1 MAGRLATAA
10 LLAHSVPMTTSD
22 RAPQPAGPTDAP
34 ATGSTASAGQGSAE
48 APAEQPNERHVAPI
62 RWPKPTRGGLALF
75 ALWAGGAAFGM
86 VLPAMLVSPSSK
98 GASTSLLLSAF
109 GLTVVGVL
117 IMVTACMIAFRR
129 GRDGA
134 IIIFAIIPTGV
145 LLAGGMMLLGTKIFS
160 ASS

>member
-1 MAGRLATAA
+1 MAGRLAATA

-22 RAPQPAGPTDAP
+22 RAAQPTGRTDLP
-34 ATGSTASAGQGSAE
+34 PGGATGGTPQTRVEGSE
-48 APAEQPNERHVAPI
+48 EELGERHVAPI

-86 VLPAMLVSPSSK
+86 VLPAMLVSPSSE
-98 GASTSLLLSAF
+98 GASTGLLLAAF

-117 IMVTACMIAFRR
+117 IMVAACAIAFRR

-145 LLAGGMMLLGTKIFS
+145 LLAGGMMLLGTKLFS
-160 ASS
+160 AST